1 MSIDEL
7 IAKNTSKKASVT
19 IATIATL
26 AYLGAH
32 PVYIAAVAIVE
43 LLVQGWHDHKPKLK
57 ENENELA

>member
-19 IATIATL
+19 VATIAIL

-32 PVYIAAVAIVE
+32 PAYIAAVAIVE
-43 LLVQGWHDHKPKLK
+43 LLVQGWLDRKPKIEGEQK
-57 ENENELA
+57 